1 MRDVKALADSMF
13 VAVKGY
19 IGTALAP
26 VVARMGELEKALAA
40 IPTVMDGKDGAPGI
54 DGKDGANGKDGEN
67 GERGETG
74 AKGDPGEQ
82 GPIGPPGPAGP
93 RGEDGHH
100 GKDGSNGLDGKS
112 GADGKDGRDGR
123 DGKDGANGRD
133 ALEIDVLSAIDETRS
148 YPRGTFASHR
158 GGIVRAVRNTD
169 PLTGDL
175 VSAGWSV
182 IVEGLAGFDVV
193 QGEDKRSFTVR
204 REFTSGSVKESVFS
218 MPAMIYRQVYVPGK
232 DYVVGDTVTWDG
244 SLWVCENPTKGQP
257 KLSPDWRLCAK
268 RGSDGKAGKDGKN
281 GERGA
286 DGPRGRDLTQLG
298 LDGKKW

>member
-40 IPTVMDGKDGAPGI
+40 IPAVMDGKDGAPGI

-182 IVEGLAGFDVV
+182 IVEG
-193 QGEDKRSFTVR
+193 
-204 REFTSGSVKESVFS
+204 
-218 MPAMIYRQVYVPGK
+218 
-232 DYVVGDTVTWDG
+232 
-244 SLWVCENPTKGQP
+244 
-257 KLSPDWRLCAK
+257 
-268 RGSDGKAGKDGKN
+268 
-281 GERGA
+281 
-286 DGPRGRDLTQLG
+286 
-298 LDGKKW
+298 